1 MASGPESARR
11 DAGAGKRPAGAAL
24 GLAVGAAGGA
34 VAAALGTP
42 LPWLLGALI
51 ATALVGLAG
60 FPLAIPVRA
69 RQAGQVVVGCAV
81 GLYFT
86 APVAAEVAAYGLHM
100 VGVGLVSILAGAGL
114 ALVLARVAGVDRKT
128 AYFASLPGG
137 VAEMAVL
144 AERHGGDAALVAL
157 AQSLR
162 IVCVVLVV
170 PPTLTVLG
178 VTGTQ
183 VSDTLALPVRAPT
196 LIAMLALA
204 GLLAVGLDRAR
215 VTNPWLLGGLCVG
228 VAVALSELPGSRVP
242 GWGVDAAQVLIG
254 SALGARFGRGVLL
267 RLRVFA
273 ACAAAG
279 TSMLI
284 VLGALLAWLLSA
296 ATGLPVATLV
306 LAAAPGGV
314 AEMSITAKVLGLGVP
329 LVTAFHVVRIV
340 LIILVSEPLFVLASR
355 LAARRSR
362 RGGRGA
368 GENGRRPRS

>member
-1 MASGPESARR
+1 MSPGPERMQPDAAASRR
-11 DAGAGKRPAGAAL
+11 PGRAL
-24 GLAVGAAGGA
+24 IGLAIGAAGGA
-34 VAAALGTP
+34 AAAALGTP

-60 FPLAIPVRA
+60 LPLAVPVRA
-69 RQAGQVVVGCAV
+69 RQTGQVVVGCAV

-100 VGVGLVSILAGAGL
+100 VGVGIVSILAGAGL
-114 ALVLARVAGVDRKT
+114 ALVLARAAGVDRKT

-183 VSDTLALPVRAPT
+183 SADTLALPVRAPA

-204 GLLAVGLDRAR
+204 GLLAVALDRAR

-228 VAVALSELPGSRVP
+228 VAVALSGLPGSRVP
-242 GWGVDAAQVLIG
+242 SWGVDAAQVLIG
-254 SALGARFGRGVLL
+254 AALGARFGRGVLV

-279 TSMLI
+279 TLTLI
-284 VLGALLAWLLSA
+284 AFGALLAWLLSA

-340 LIILVSEPLFVLASR
+340 LIILVSEPLFVLARR

-362 RGGRGA
+362 RDGNRARGEA
-368 GENGRRPRS
+368 DGPRS